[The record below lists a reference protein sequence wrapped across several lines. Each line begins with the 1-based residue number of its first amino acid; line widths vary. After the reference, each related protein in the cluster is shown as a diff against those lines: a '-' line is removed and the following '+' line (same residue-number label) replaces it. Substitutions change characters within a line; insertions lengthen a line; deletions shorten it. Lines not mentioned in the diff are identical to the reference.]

1 MRSAARPL
9 SRGLLS
15 LPAAFALVVAVT
27 LFLVFVA
34 TVPLLIFWSTDTPWH
49 GRYLSHTL
57 IEDCAV
63 RTQWQFSWTGRIHL
77 VQAWRSASRVRG
89 GPDLMV
95 SFDLVP
101 GRVDVDKKIVEY
113 SIRNYNLSRQAGS
126 VAPHRFPCMG
136 DVLLHLV
143 RCPASDNMVYRS
155 VFFDGSKD
163 LGVLKPLQGARRLA
177 AVDDS

>member
-1 MRSAARPL
+1 MRPATRRL
-9 SRGLLS
+9 SCGLVS

-34 TVPLLIFWSTDTPWH
+34 TVPLLIFWATDTPWH

-63 RTQWQFSWTGRIHL
+63 RTQWQFSWTGSIHL
-77 VQAWRSASRVRG
+77 VQAWRSASRTRG

-101 GRVDVDKKIVEY
+101 GRVDVHKKIVEY
-113 SIRNYNLSRQAGS
+113 SIRNYQLSREAGS

-143 RCPASDNMVYRS
+143 RCPASGRMVYRS

-163 LGVLKPLQGARRLA
+163 LGVLKPIQAARRQP